1 MAKKAVK
8 KAGTKKT
15 KSAKSKSSKAKA
27 SKPEHAKA
35 KSVKSKK
42 TAKAKPT
49 KTAKKSSKPR
59 TRRASAGTP
68 RAKSGPEPLSVLSTG
83 AGAKLAGKVGSSAA
97 VIEQAAVRKRTRK
110 ASPLSPQELE
120 EFRNMLLRQRG
131 QLSGSVA
138 QMRTEALK
146 KNRQEAAGDLSKFP
160 TSPADLGSDN
170 FELEFTLS
178 MLENEGELLKE
189 IDEALGRIQR
199 GVYGICEATG
209 ESIPRTRLEY
219 EPWARY
225 TVEHTT
231 RLEKKTVRA
240 QPEPEQ

>member
-8 KAGTKKT
+8 KAGTKKPA
-15 KSAKSKSSKAKA
+15 SSKSKSSKAKV
-27 SKPEHAKA
+27 AKA
-35 KSVKSKK
+35 KR
-42 TAKAKPT
+42 AKAKPAASKKKAKAKAKAKVKST
-49 KTAKKSSKPR
+49 KTTVKAKPDLR
-59 TRRASAGTP
+59 
-68 RAKSGPEPLSVLSTG
+68 PLNAVSTG
-83 AGAKLAGKVGSSAA
+83 AGAKLAGKVGSSAT
-97 VIEQAAVRKRTRK
+97 VIKQKTVRKRTRK
-110 ASPLSPQELE
+110 TSPLSPEELT
-120 EFRNMLLRQRG
+120 EFRSLLLRQRG
-131 QLSGSVA
+131 QLVGSVS

-178 MLENEGELLKE
+178 MLENEGELLKA
-189 IDEALGRIQR
+189 IDEALGRIQK

-209 ESIPRTRLEY
+209 EPIPRARLEY

-225 TVEHTT
+225 TVEHAS
-231 RLEKKTVRA
+231 RLEKGTVPV